1 MSLLSKEHYELML
14 QFEKQFTG
22 RFDKEEKS
30 LWAKGNVY
38 QDSMVNQMFVVFRAG
53 YALGKAVHQ

>member
-30 LWAKGNVY
+30 LWVKGNVY